1 MYRGVVRPRH
11 ANDANPAMST
21 VPPVLTPKCVESL
34 QVCARKGLYSRLEIA
49 DLEEL
54 LPFACVFLTRAPAS
68 PSSVLTQAPPPL
80 RDDHFSAVAC
90 VGVLSYVRR
99 FDVAFSEFAR
109 VTRPGGIV
117 VFTHR
122 SALWDDDVDG
132 VRTSAEATRGWKLRY
147 LSEPEEY
154 MPLNPDPKESAKRI
168 RYGVYE
174 AC

>member
-1 MYRGVVRPRH
+1 MTRPR
-11 ANDANPAMST
+11 
-21 VPPVLTPKCVESL
+21 
-34 QVCARKGLYSRLEIA
+34 
-49 DLEEL
+49 
-54 LPFACVFLTRAPAS
+54 
-68 PSSVLTQAPPPL
+68 
-80 RDDHFSAVAC
+80 
-90 VGVLSYVRR
+90 
-99 FDVAFSEFAR
+99 
-109 VTRPGGIV
+109 GIV

-174 AC
+174 GVLSMAAHAVCAVGAGCS